1 MGDLIPRVR
10 CPHCR
15 QSVIAW
21 TADNG
26 AFVPSTHV
34 DGGGVDLCRGGWASS
49 SGEAPEP
56 QGDGVDN
63 VLHDHL
69 EREEREGLTIWG
81 DSISAQVRDG
91 ELGIYVRPDARRDPV
106 DGLVMLTERDVIK
119 LEALIR
125 VAREVKEI

>member
-1 MGDLIPRVR
+1 MGNLIPRVR
-10 CPHCR
+10 CPECR
-15 QSVIAW
+15 QSVVAW
-21 TADNG
+21 VADNG
-26 AFVPSTHV
+26 AFVPSIHV
-34 DGGGVDLCRGGWASS
+34 DGGGVVPCPGGWAPS
-49 SGEAPEP
+49 SGVGPEA

-63 VLHDHL
+63 VVQEHL

-91 ELGIYVRPDARRDPV
+91 ELGIHFRPDARRDPI